1 MQAKIIISILA
12 GMGTAVLSCGCA
24 ITTSMFGNNPILDV
38 NPCMEHAM
46 QLQPELKA
54 LADKLRELPRTPNY

>member
-1 MQAKIIISILA
+1 
-12 GMGTAVLSCGCA
+12 MGTVRFSCGCA
-24 ITTSMFGNNPILDV
+24 ITTSMFGERPIFDAS
-38 NPCMEHAM
+38 PCMEHAL